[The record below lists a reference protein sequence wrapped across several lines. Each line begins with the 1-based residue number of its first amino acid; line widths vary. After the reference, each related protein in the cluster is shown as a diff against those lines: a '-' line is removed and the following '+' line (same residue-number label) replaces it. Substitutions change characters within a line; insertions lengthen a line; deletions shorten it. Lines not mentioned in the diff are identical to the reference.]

1 MNFKK
6 DINDIFLIKD
16 KVCIITGGSG
26 GIGSTLVNLIS
37 HNEGKVCVLD
47 KVIKK
52 NSNKKN
58 IDFYKC
64 DLSNK
69 KTVSEVV
76 KKIIRKYKKIDCLVN
91 ASGVSNENSFIDNIN
106 SEI

>member
-6 DINDIFLIKD
+6 DINDIFNQED

-37 HNEGKVCVLD
+37 HNGGKVCVLD

-52 NSNKKN
+52 
-58 IDFYKC
+58 I
-64 DLSNK
+64 
-69 KTVSEVV
+69 VI
-76 KKIIRKYKKIDCLVN
+76 KKILISINVIYQTKKQ
-91 ASGVSNENSFIDNIN
+91 
-106 SEI
+106 

>member
-1 MNFKK
+1 M
-6 DINDIFLIKD
+6 IFLIKTRF
-16 KVCIITGGSG
+16 VLLLVSG

-69 KTVSEVV
+69 KTVSE
-76 KKIIRKYKKIDCLVN
+76 L
-91 ASGVSNENSFIDNIN
+91 
-106 SEI
+106 